1 MNEKLL
7 LLPALALLSG
17 CMPLPVESFPATE
30 HAPIPPASAAGP
42 GTQAWGASGSP
53 ATLYGFDGSP
63 VQGQGAGTITQES
76 KLAHGVQTEDGSR
89 LYLLELYQQAMDS
102 NDSLGKEVESLN
114 AALERSE
121 AQSAALQEE
130 FSEARKKIAT
140 LTGDRERADAQNLEL
155 AGRLTTAQ
163 IRRLE
168 AEKLLLEATIEWGRL
183 QELAQKP
190 AAAQQTTGFV
200 ERPGKDR
207 R

>member
-7 LLPALALLSG
+7 ILSTLALLGS
-17 CMPLPVESFPATE
+17 CMQLPVESFPATE
-30 HAPIPPASAAGP
+30 QAAPAQASSPSG
-42 GTQAWGASGSP
+42 WGAQAPP

-63 VQGQGAGTITQES
+63 VQGRASGSITEEPQ
-76 KLAHGVQTEDGSR
+76 LGHAVQTEDSSR

-102 NDSLGKEVESLN
+102 NDELGHEVGRLN
-114 AALERSE
+114 TALEQSE
-121 AQSAALQEE
+121 ARSAALAAELRD
-130 FSEARKKIAT
+130 ARISIAT
-140 LTGDRERADAQNLEL
+140 LMEEGERAAAQKLEL

-168 AEKLLLEATIEWGRL
+168 AEKLLLEATIEWGRV
-183 QELAQKP
+183 QELTRTSV
-190 AAAQQTTGFV
+190 AAERTLGFV

>member
-7 LLPALALLSG
+7 ILASLVLLGG
-17 CMPLPVESFPATE
+17 CMQLPVESFPATE
-30 HAPIPPASAAGP
+30 PAAPAKASSPTG
-42 GTQAWGASGSP
+42 WGAQAPP

-63 VQGQGAGTITQES
+63 VQGRASGSITEEPQ
-76 KLAHGVQTEDGSR
+76 LGHAVQTGDGSR

-102 NDSLGKEVESLN
+102 NDELGREVGRLN
-114 AALERSE
+114 TALERSE
-121 AQSAALQEE
+121 AQSAALAVELRDARTSIAALTEE
-130 FSEARKKIAT
+130 GERREAQK
-140 LTGDRERADAQNLEL
+140 LEL

-183 QELAQKP
+183 QELTRTAV
-190 AAAQQTTGFV
+190 AAERTLGFV